1 MTIDGY
7 GMQRSVPTHNIC
19 LPVNLINLQYYQLQ
33 NICKVFFILLNIASS
48 SGKARLW
55 RLDTKEIERE
65 YVGHQKA
72 ITALAFRD

>member
-1 MTIDGY
+1 MG
-7 GMQRSVPTHNIC
+7 
-19 LPVNLINLQYYQLQ
+19 
-33 NICKVFFILLNIASS
+33 IASS